1 MLKHLTFLCILFVL
15 SSTTYSQNDITVIDG
30 EDIEKFISQRSG
42 KVLLINIWAT
52 WCVPCREEFPDL
64 IKLNE
69 KFKSEIDVIGIS
81 VDYTDEIE
89 SKIKPFSKKMNV
101 NFPLYV
107 NGISDVEAFINIFDT
122 EWNGAIPAT
131 FIYDSNGDIV
141 NKIYGKKDFDYF
153 ENVIIHILN
162 NPQ

>member
-1 MLKHLTFLCILFVL
+1 MLKQLTFLNILFVL
-15 SSTTYSQNDITVIDG
+15 SSTTYSQNVIPVIDKV
-30 EDIEKFISQRSG
+30 DIENIISQRSR
-42 KVLLINIWAT
+42 KALLINIWAT

-69 KFKSEIDVIGIS
+69 KYKSEVDVIGIS
-81 VDYTDEIE
+81 VDYQDEIE

-107 NGISDVEAFINIFDT
+107 NGISDVEAFINFFDT

-131 FIYDSNGDIV
+131 FIYDLNGNIA
-141 NKIYGKKDFDYF
+141 NKIYGQKDFDYF
-153 ENVIIHILN
+153 ENVIKHTLSN
-162 NPQ
+162 TK

>member
-1 MLKHLTFLCILFVL
+1 M
-15 SSTTYSQNDITVIDG
+15 
-30 EDIEKFISQRSG
+30 
-42 KVLLINIWAT
+42 
-52 WCVPCREEFPDL
+52 PCREEFPDL